1 MSSIGLT
8 FASMTDI
15 RTSEPPAPPTDPRRW
30 KALGVIALVQ
40 FMLVLDVTVV
50 NVALPH
56 IQGDL
61 GFSRAGLA
69 WVVDGYVLTAGGL
82 LLLGGRL
89 ADLLGRRRMFMVGVI
104 VFAAASALSGSSTDP
119 GMLVA
124 SRFLQGVGE
133 AIASPAAFGLVA
145 LLFTQPKERAQAIGI
160 FGGVAG
166 LGGTLGPVISGL
178 LIAALSWRWIFF
190 VNVPVAVF
198 AVLAVARMVDES
210 RAVRT
215 QFEGT
220 RSRPDIAGAVVGTAG
235 LCGIVYGFIA
245 AGTHPWGS
253 PQVVVP
259 LIAGAAALALFVGL
273 ERSAADPLI
282 PTRFLR
288 NTTRVTANVA
298 NLIFASVFFTIF
310 FLMTLY
316 FEETLHYSALRTGI
330 AYLPVGL
337 FIGLGIA
344 ISSSLVPKVGVKV
357 LLLSGAGFFATG
369 TLLLSRITV
378 HGSYWREALP
388 GLAVMALGAG
398 LSFAAFGNASMHE
411 VSGQDASLAAGVNST
426 AQSIGG
432 SIGLAL
438 LATLALRHANHA
450 AAHGVPFTVAA
461 TNGADL
467 AFKVGAAVALA
478 GAVLVALIRFGG
490 APSETT
496 ANDANDTDD
505 LFAEMGAHPGD
516 EIVPVAANP

>member
-1 MSSIGLT
+1 
-8 FASMTDI
+8 MTE
-15 RTSEPPAPPTDPRRW
+15 TSTTQVFDPPTDPRRW

-56 IQGDL
+56 IQTDL

-89 ADLLGRRRMFMVGVI
+89 ADLLGRRRMFMVGVV
-104 VFAAASALSGSSTDP
+104 VFAVASALSGSSVDP
-119 GMLVA
+119 GMLVV

-145 LLFTQPKERAQAIGI
+145 LLFTAPKERAQAIGI

-178 LIAALSWRWIFF
+178 LISALSWRWIFF

-198 AVLAVARMVDES
+198 AVIAVARMVDES
-210 RAVRT
+210 RAERV
-215 QFEGT
+215 QAGPG
-220 RSRPDIAGAVVGTAG
+220 RSRPDVAGAVVGTAG

-253 PQVVVP
+253 AQVVVP
-259 LIAGAAALALFVGL
+259 LLAGVGAIAAFVGL
-273 ERSAADPLI
+273 ERRADDPLI
-282 PTRFLR
+282 PARFLR

-298 NLIFASVFFTIF
+298 NLVFASVFFTVF

-316 FEETLHYSALRTGI
+316 FEQTLHYSALRTGL

-344 ISSSLVPKVGVKV
+344 ISSSLVPKVGVKP
-357 LLLSGAGFFATG
+357 LLVSGAASFATG
-369 TLLLSRITV
+369 TLLLSRVSV
-378 HGSYWREALP
+378 HGSYWGEALP
-388 GLAVMALGAG
+388 GLVVMALGAG

-411 VSGQDASLAAGVNST
+411 VSGQDASLASGVNST
-426 AQSIGG
+426 AQSVGG
-432 SIGLAL
+432 SVGLAV
-438 LATLALRHANHA
+438 LATLALRHASHA
-450 AAHGVPFTVAA
+450 AAHGVAFPVAA

-467 AFKVGAAVALA
+467 AFRIGALIAFAGGVMVAV
-478 GAVLVALIRFGG
+478 IRFGG
-490 APSETT
+490 APGRSAQAAPALDGSLAGETLEDPGAESLRVT
-496 ANDANDTDD
+496 AQ
-505 LFAEMGAHPGD
+505 L
-516 EIVPVAANP
+516 

>member
-1 MSSIGLT
+1 MSDIH
-8 FASMTDI
+8 ASQPVI
-15 RTSEPPAPPTDPRRW
+15 QAAAAPATDPRRW
-30 KALGVIALVQ
+30 KALGVIALIQ

-89 ADLLGRRRMFMVGVI
+89 ADLLGRRRMFIAGVI
-104 VFAAASALSGSSTDP
+104 VFAAASALSGSSVDP

-124 SRFLQGVGE
+124 SRFLQGAGE

-145 LLFTQPKERAQAIGI
+145 LLFTEPKERAQAIGI

-210 RAVRT
+210 RAVKADAGSR
-215 QFEGT
+215 
-220 RSRPDIAGAVVGTAG
+220 RSRPDVAGAVVGTGA
-235 LCGIVYGFIA
+235 LSGIVYGFIA
-245 AGTHPWGS
+245 AGNHPWGS
-253 PQVVVP
+253 TQVVVP
-259 LIAGAAALALFVGL
+259 LIAGLVALGLFVVL
-273 ERSAADPLI
+273 ERRSEDPLI
-282 PTRFLR
+282 PARFLR

-298 NLIFASVFFTIF
+298 NLIFASVFFTVF

-316 FEETLHYSALRTGI
+316 FEETLRYSALRTGV

-344 ISSSLVPKVGVKV
+344 VSSSLVHKVGVKV
-357 LLLSGAGFFATG
+357 LLLAGGGTFATG

-378 HGSYWREALP
+378 HGSYWSEALP

-411 VSGQDASLAAGVNST
+411 VSGQDASLASGVNST

-438 LATLALRHANHA
+438 LATLALRHASHA
-450 AAHGVPFTVAA
+450 AAHGVPFMVAA
-461 TNGADL
+461 TDGAAL
-467 AFKVGAAVALA
+467 AFKVGAVVAIG
-478 GAVLVALIRFGG
+478 GAVLVGLIRFGG
-490 APSETT
+490 APGRVTS
-496 ANDANDTDD
+496 AQSGDRD
-505 LFAEMGAHPGD
+505 LVAGRSDEPGDEPGD
-516 EIVPVAANP
+516 EIIPLPAQI

>member
-1 MSSIGLT
+1 
-8 FASMTDI
+8 MTE
-15 RTSEPPAPPTDPRRW
+15 TSTTQVLDPPTDPRRW
-30 KALGVIALVQ
+30 KALAVIALIQ

-56 IQGDL
+56 IQTDL

-89 ADLLGRRRMFMVGVI
+89 ADLLGRRRMFMIGVV
-104 VFAAASALSGSSTDP
+104 VFAVASALSGSSVDP
-119 GMLVA
+119 GMLVV

-145 LLFTQPKERAQAIGI
+145 LLFTEPKERAQAIGI

-178 LIAALSWRWIFF
+178 LISALSWRWIFF
-190 VNVPVAVF
+190 VNVPVAIF

-210 RAVRT
+210 RAERA
-215 QFEGT
+215 QAGPGHP
-220 RSRPDIAGAVVGTAG
+220 RPDVAGAVVGTAG

-253 PQVVVP
+253 AQVVAP
-259 LIAGAAALALFVGL
+259 LLAGIGAIAAFVGL
-273 ERSAADPLI
+273 ERRAADPLI
-282 PTRFLR
+282 PARFLR

-298 NLIFASVFFTIF
+298 NLIFASVFFTVF

-316 FEETLHYSALRTGI
+316 FEETLHYSALRTGL

-344 ISSSLVPKVGVKV
+344 ISSSLVPKVGVKP
-357 LLLSGAGFFATG
+357 LLVAGAGWFATG

-378 HGSYWREALP
+378 HGSYWGQALP

-411 VSGQDASLAAGVNST
+411 VSGQDASLASGVNST
-426 AQSIGG
+426 AQSVGG
-432 SIGLAL
+432 SVGLAV
-438 LATLALRHANHA
+438 LATLALRHASHA
-450 AAHGVPFTVAA
+450 AAHGVAFSVAA
-461 TNGADL
+461 TNGAAL
-467 AFKVGAAVALA
+467 AFRIGALIALVGGVMVAV
-478 GAVLVALIRFGG
+478 IRFGG
-490 APSETT
+490 SPRRSART
-496 ANDANDTDD
+496 ASGADGSLDGEPFEDSGDD
-505 LFAEMGAHPGD
+505 
-516 EIVPVAANP
+516 IVRVAAQL